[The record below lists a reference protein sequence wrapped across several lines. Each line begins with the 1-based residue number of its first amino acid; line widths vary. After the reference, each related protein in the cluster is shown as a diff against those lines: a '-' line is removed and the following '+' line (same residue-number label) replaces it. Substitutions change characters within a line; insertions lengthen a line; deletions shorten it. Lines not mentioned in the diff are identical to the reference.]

1 MKKILRLVTTSV
13 LTLTLVACGEASS
26 SVASSTPASS
36 VSSSVTSTY
45 ATVTKIDLSAATD
58 SLTQTLG
65 AQKTVVVTATLSA
78 NANPATAVEWFVDGA
93 KSNQTGRVFEFTPA
107 KAGAF
112 VISARVGSV
121 NSTNTYTVNVGAGSF
136 AITGEVKVVD
146 NNTIEV
152 VAPGGATV
160 AVTNNELL
168 PASLYDIKEGK
179 YVIELKTALVQ
190 GGSATVTLTRD
201 GLTASKL
208 FTFDTRKVD
217 LAITGQT
224 AKADG
229 SFEITRPHNLTS
241 VTASADNTTIDTYV
255 VGVKVTN
262 LKSASAEFKVET
274 LSKPV
279 GAIGDILVPTTN
291 GQIEIA
297 SDAETSLTNFTFK
310 VDNETV
316 PGTYEY
322 QYTVSGVSKK
332 LTVLIKD
339 PVETIA
345 LVPWTANVNRKAADG
360 AAVAS
365 TYSYD
370 VKYTQT
376 WATSGPS
383 VGTSIGG
390 QVYGVAA
397 NTDGSYD
404 VVKDFFNVNTAGL
417 TNPASN
423 EIYKTVEFRY
433 KADNFD
439 VPANFLTQTETTP
452 NQLSVTVLGPNGL
465 NFVRIQSGLTQNVA
479 FQTPI
484 GFRAIVAAQTVTQ
497 IVDATTPVGAYT
509 YTIKVTQSG
518 VEILNKKVVIN
529 VKAPEAKLEFTG
541 TSLNPTRAWLDTA
554 IKQGADIAAIT
565 TAEDPTYVKL
575 LAGNVAYT
583 HAIAGVDT
591 PLVHNIG
598 PDWGTGV
605 APTGFGLLSA
615 RPLIGATGGA
625 DTNTYYATD
634 EGKLYTVTAGTPSTW
649 NVGVVIRSVATLPND
664 NGAATPAALVN
675 TDKVFL
681 TGTGENKVYT
691 FVDYIWKT
699 GTAFGGAVV
708 ATTNPVLVA
717 QALGTVIYNET
728 DNKFYAVVDSASQVA
743 IEIKNDIFEIEKP
756 RAVGL
761 DDLTLRFSLN
771 VYNLQSLP
779 NAQAAGAD
787 SFTNPINQ
795 LRTGFLT
802 FKKTAFGPAAIDNN
816 ATANTADT
824 KIGIVAPRATA
835 LSDEL
840 TLNLADAV
848 TTYKLYGTQ
857 TNLLA
862 ISDVFTFPIRFLSAS
877 GDYVFT
883 VQIGTLSKTVTVK
896 VKDPV
901 AKINF
906 AVVTGGNFTKNA
918 TDGKF
923 YSSQAT
929 PGGSRSAALSLS
941 IDNVATSSEAPY
953 ILEVTDNLG
962 NVVRTQNT
970 VATTAKV
977 GNDGVVE
984 STAMLA
990 LIDSDN
996 SIVFSTPGTYVYKL
1010 TLNGLT
1016 ESITFV
1022 LEKYPTITVETVN
1035 IGTSALGKFG
1045 DNYLVPAPTGTNEQ
1059 TINIKGAAVN
1069 LPASVYARVILA
1081 TTTPATLTV
1090 TDNVTAD
1097 NVATDSTN
1105 YSLLNLSTGLNVKL
1119 IGTGGLLGATAA
1131 AATSSTLDDK
1141 VAYLDVG
1148 LFTRSAGTN
1157 ASTHKYTLIGHI
1169 RIPVWY
1175 KPTAA

>member
-1 MKKILRLVTTSV
+1 M
-13 LTLTLVACGEASS
+13 
-26 SVASSTPASS
+26 
-36 VSSSVTSTY
+36 
-45 ATVTKIDLSAATD
+45 
-58 SLTQTLG
+58 
-65 AQKTVVVTATLSA
+65 
-78 NANPATAVEWFVDGA
+78 
-93 KSNQTGRVFEFTPA
+93 
-107 KAGAF
+107 
-112 VISARVGSV
+112 
-121 NSTNTYTVNVGAGSF
+121 
-136 AITGEVKVVD
+136 
-146 NNTIEV
+146 
-152 VAPGGATV
+152 
-160 AVTNNELL
+160 
-168 PASLYDIKEGK
+168 YDIKEGK

-345 LVPWTANVNRKAADG
+345 LVPWTAGVNRKAADG

-397 NTDGSYD
+397 NADGSYD

-541 TSLNPTRAWLDTA
+541 TSFNPTRAWTV
-554 IKQGADIAAIT
+554 IAAAGNILGQVDNTLPAGSETFANLGKQMYAVT
-565 TAEDPTYVKL
+565 TASNTVKL
-575 LAGNVAYT
+575 HTVVAEFSAGSALTIVGTVTTLPTTVA
-583 HAIAGVDT
+583 AAGDT
-591 PLVHNIG
+591 YILN
-598 PDWGTGV
+598 TSGV
-605 APTGFGLLSA
+605 FSLEVRNSGNAGWETSVALSLGVGATSA
-615 RPLIGATGGA
+615 RPQS
-625 DTNTYYATD
+625 
-634 EGKLYTVTAGTPSTW
+634 KGTPAVTL
-649 NVGVVIRSVATLPND
+649 VV
-664 NGAATPAALVN
+664 
-675 TDKVFL
+675 TDKYFS
-681 TGTGENKVYT
+681 TTDNKVYT
-691 FVDYIWKT
+691 FTGYGFDDGVAVTATT
-699 GTAFGGAVV
+699 GT
-708 ATTNPVLVA
+708 TLPVLGA
-717 QALGTVIYNET
+717 QAMGSFFIDT
-728 DNKFYAVVDSASQVA
+728 DAAADVKLYSITEAASQVA
-743 IEIKNDIFEIEKP
+743 IEIKNDVFEIEKP

-802 FKKTAFGPAAIDNN
+802 FNKTAFGPAAIDNN

-840 TLNLADAV
+840 TLNLADTV

-857 TNLLA
+857 TNLLS

-918 TDGKF
+918 TDGKY
-923 YSSQAT
+923 YSTRTT
-929 PGGSRSAALSLS
+929 PSDGAGNRTAALSLS
-941 IDNVATSSEAPY
+941 INNVATSSEAPY

-1022 LEKYPTITVETVN
+1022 LEKYPSLDIEKVR
-1035 IGTSALGKFG
+1035 IGTAVLPKHDGHYLLDSGNTAKDIIVEVKGVSLGTGDTYYKVLTGAL
-1045 DNYLVPAPTGTNEQ
+1045 V
-1059 TINIKGAAVN
+1059 
-1069 LPASVYARVILA
+1069 
-1081 TTTPATLTV
+1081 TT
-1090 TDNVTAD
+1090 
-1097 NVATDSTN
+1097 
-1105 YSLLNLSTGLNVKL
+1105 NLSTDSGDATKTLAERVTANGVTKL
-1119 IGTGGLLGATAA
+1119 VNEVLIAYAGATVAA
-1131 AATSSTLDDK
+1131 NASAVIQRQIALYKYNATSKT
-1141 VAYLDVG
+1141 
-1148 LFTRSAGTN
+1148 FEF
-1157 ASTHKYTLIGHI
+1157 IGHTEI
-1169 RIPVWY
+1169 LLADANI
-1175 KPTAA
+1175 AA